1 MFETIFGGISGLLGS
16 VITSI
21 VSYKTQ
27 KLKNEHDIA
36 MADIELKKMDKEK
49 EIMLA
54 EAEANIRI
62 TEVETEAKIELADA
76 DVFKESIKAA
86 QEKALSD
93 KVHEMLLKG
102 GRFSRIVAAF
112 VAFLFGIVDFIK
124 RMIRPSLTLY
134 LVGLTTWITYIAW
147 KIMETHNQQ
156 LTSKQATDIFD
167 QVITIVIYLTVTCVT
182 WWFGDRRMAK
192 FLMRLNDGNI
202 KDQSDL
208 RKKTSSPSIPMM

>member
-62 TEVETEAKIELADA
+62 TEVETE
-76 DVFKESIKAA
+76 
-86 QEKALSD
+86 
-93 KVHEMLLKG
+93 
-102 GRFSRIVAAF
+102 
-112 VAFLFGIVDFIK
+112 
-124 RMIRPSLTLY
+124 
-134 LVGLTTWITYIAW
+134 
-147 KIMETHNQQ
+147 
-156 LTSKQATDIFD
+156 
-167 QVITIVIYLTVTCVT
+167 
-182 WWFGDRRMAK
+182 
-192 FLMRLNDGNI
+192 
-202 KDQSDL
+202 
-208 RKKTSSPSIPMM
+208 IPL